1 MCACT
6 AAERVRVPWQRT
18 EPLSIGKD
26 IMSKIIGIDLYT
38 TTSCVA
44 LLEGKQSKVI
54 ENSDGARTPPLVAA
68 SLDEDQIL
76 VGAPA
81 RRHAI
86 SQTRDTLY
94 AFERDNRGAC
104 IGAHDE
110 RIASPQVFAEVLR
123 KAKRT
128 AGDSVD
134 DPVTEAV
141 IAVPAYFD
149 DSRRHATRDAGKE
162 TVRRTGRREARPTK
176 RRLSVLVPVIVIAGL
191 WSENAMSASPPLPT
205 LPLQH
210 DIWITG
216 TVQRGSGEYAPGE
229 YTTITLD
236 RPSTSPCN
244 DTVVSDILLG
254 QGGEPA
260 PTLLLPYVNQRVAVR
275 GRVTCPNSGIQFMPQ
290 PDVVFPVW

>member
-1 MCACT
+1 M
-6 AAERVRVPWQRT
+6 
-18 EPLSIGKD
+18 G
-26 IMSKIIGIDLYT
+26 KIIGIDLGT
-38 TTSCVA
+38 TKSCVA
-44 LLEGKQSKVI
+44 LMEGKQGKVI
-54 ENSDGARTPPLVAA
+54 ENPEGAHTPPLVVAY
-68 SLDEDQIL
+68 LDEDQIL

-81 RRHAI
+81 RRQAI
-86 SQTRDTLY
+86 TESRNTLY
-94 AFERDNRGAC
+94 AIKRLIGRRFEEKQVQKDLRLMPHKIIKTDSGDAC

-110 RIASPQVFAEVLR
+110 KLAPPQIFAEVLC
-123 KAKRT
+123 KMKKT
-128 AGDSVD
+128 AEDYLGE
-134 DPVTEAV
+134 PVTEAV
-141 IAVPAYFD
+141 IAVPAYFND
-149 DSRRHATRDAGKE
+149 RRRQATRDAGKKPV
-162 TVRRTGRREARPTK
+162 TCTGRQEACPLKRP
-176 RRLSVLVPVIVIAGL
+176 LCVLFPVIVIAGL

-216 TVQRGSGEYAPGE
+216 TVQRGSGAYAPGD

-254 QGGEPA
+254 EGGEPA

-275 GRVTCPNSGIQFMPQ
+275 GRVTCPDSGIQFTPQ